1 MCQDKRVKNKILILA
16 ALVVLMGACP
26 VRALAAAHFTLN
38 PASANETTGQNF
50 VVTVGV
56 DSDTSKVIGIDIQGT
71 FDASKLEIE
80 SIDKANVPDDGYQ
93 FTYTSSQAIIHN
105 DTGKFELTLPSANSS
120 VYTGVVAKH
129 DLLKI
134 TFKPKAAGV
143 ATLNYVCAAGSVADT
158 NIIDQSGSDVV
169 DCASNQS
176 GSYTISD
183 GSSGSSPTAT
193 PTSGSSSSSSST
205 ATATPTTA
213 ASLPDTGTVANTVAL
228 LVLGISGMAAAWYL
242 KSI

>member
-1 MCQDKRVKNKILILA
+1 MRVNNKLIILA
-16 ALVVLMGACP
+16 AALFMGVALP
-26 VRALAAAHFTLN
+26 VKAMAAPHFTLD
-38 PASANETTGQNF
+38 PSSANETVGQNF
-50 VVTVGV
+50 VVTMGV
-56 DSDTSKVIGIDIQGT
+56 DSNTSKVIGIDIQGT

-80 SIDKANVPDDGYQ
+80 SIDKATIPDDGYQ
-93 FTYTSSQAIIHN
+93 FTYVSSQAIIHN

-134 TFKPKAAGV
+134 TFKPKATGV

-176 GSYTISD
+176 GSYTIAD
-183 GSSGSSPTAT
+183 SGSSSPSSTPT
-193 PTSGSSSSSSST
+193 PTSSSSSSSST
-205 ATATPTTA
+205 GATATPTTA
-213 ASLPDTGTVANTVAL
+213 ASLPDTGSVSNTVAL
-228 LVLGISGMAAAWYL
+228 LVFGISGMMAAWYL
-242 KSI
+242 KSL